1 MAQADPPNHQV
12 YTPPDSGL
20 TSRPTYTYQTAGAS
34 AVWRLRAINGSS
46 VGQELFESVRETK
59 WFELGS
65 YSKTKKIRRISM
77 SYFSAKPITVSV
89 YKDFED
95 VPCHTLIFPKSNK
108 RTLKEIKA
116 SARAHTL
123 KLKVTTGIWVTG
135 GVEIYG
141 IEVDVAD
148 E

>member
-34 AVWRLRAINGSS
+34 AVWRLRALNGNS
-46 VGQELFESVRETK
+46 VGQELFASIRETK
-59 WFELGS
+59 WFNLNS
-65 YSKTKKIRRISM
+65 YSRTSKIRRISM
-77 SYFSAKPITVSV
+77 SYFSAKPITVYV

-95 VPCHTLIFPKSNK
+95 VPCHTLIFPRSTK

-116 SARAHTL
+116 SARAHCL
-123 KLKVTTGIWVTG
+123 KLKIQTAEWITG

-141 IEVDVAD
+141 MEV
-148 E
+148 ELG